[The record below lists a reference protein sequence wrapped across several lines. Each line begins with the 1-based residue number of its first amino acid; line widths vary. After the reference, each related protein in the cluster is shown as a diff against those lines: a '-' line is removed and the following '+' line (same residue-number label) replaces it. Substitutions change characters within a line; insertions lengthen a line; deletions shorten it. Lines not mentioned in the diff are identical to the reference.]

1 MCSGGQRTQGE
12 SLAPN
17 PAAAGRGCGCR
28 ASALQEDGFVE
39 AEVDDGDMQAVRLG
53 LELHVA
59 ALKGDGVGAGAQGNN
74 DFNIVQGDAGADLV
88 AEIAGEVEQLQE
100 QIKIVRGFTECT
112 FCGSDIPNG
121 AKFCNSCGNKV
132 EAPVYNQVSMK
143 ICPNCG
149 AQIAEDCL
157 FCTSC
162 GYRMV
167 QPEAPAQ
174 PEQDPNAHD
183 PNNMM

>member
-1 MCSGGQRTQGE
+1 MAAFFENLGRKISNAGQEVAQQTKNFAEITKLNGVISDRQKKIEAIYTE
-12 SLAPN
+12 I
-17 PAAAGRGCGCR
+17 GRIYYVLHKEDMNCDQ
-28 ASALQEDGFVE
+28 LQKVVQIRDME
-39 AEVDDGDMQAVRLG
+39 AE
-53 LELHVA
+53 
-59 ALKGDGVGAGAQGNN
+59 
-74 DFNIVQGDAGADLV
+74 I
-88 AEIAGEVEQLQE
+88 EQLQE
-100 QIKIVRGFTECT
+100 QIKQVRGYTKCNI
-112 FCGSDIPNG
+112 CGADIPNG

-132 EAPVYNQVSMK
+132 EAPVYNQVPMK
-143 ICPNCG
+143 VCPNCG

-174 PEQDPNAHD
+174 PEVPTQPEQDPNAYD